1 MKVITLLTD
10 FGLKD
15 PYVAQ
20 MKGVI
25 LSIAKDVKIIDISH
39 EVHPQNI
46 EQGAFLLYTSIP
58 YFPKGSIHVAVVDP
72 GVGTSRRGI
81 IIDCKDY
88 TLVGPD
94 NGLLVP
100 AARRCEN
107 FKVYEIVGK
116 KYTLDKIT
124 YTFHGRD
131 VFAPI
136 AAYIANGISLADIGR
151 EIEDYVD
158 FNLEF
163 GKVCEDKINGKIFH
177 IDRFGNLITNI
188 EEGLIK
194 RYIEYGE
201 RIDLIIKG
209 RKYRVKFLKS
219 YGYSK
224 EGEILLTIGGIGF
237 LEISVNKGSASRELG
252 ASIGDR
258 VTLVL

>member
-94 NGLLVP
+94 NGLLAP

-163 GKVCEDKINGKIFH
+163 GKVCEDKIEGKIFH
-177 IDRFGNLITNI
+177 IDRFGNLITNV
-188 EEGLIK
+188 EESLIK
-194 RYIEYGE
+194 RYIEYGKE
-201 RIDLIIKG
+201 IDLIIKG

>member
-1 MKVITLLTD
+1 VKVITLLTD

-25 LSIAKDVKIIDISH
+25 LSIAKDVEIVDISH
-39 EVHPQNI
+39 EIYPQNV
-46 EQGAFLLYTSIP
+46 EQGAFLLYTSLP

-81 IIDCKDY
+81 IVDCKEGI
-88 TLVGPD
+88 LVGPD
-94 NGLLVP
+94 NGLLLP
-100 AARRCEN
+100 AAKRWRS
-107 FKVYEIVGK
+107 FKVYEIINK
-116 KYTLDKIT
+116 KYILDKIT

-136 AAYIANGISLADIGR
+136 AAHIANGISLNDIGR

-163 GKVCEDKINGKIFH
+163 GKVCENRIEGKIFH

-188 EEGLIK
+188 EEDLIR

-201 RIDLIIKG
+201 KIDIIIKG

-237 LEISVNKGSASRELG
+237 LEISVNKGSAFKEIG
-252 ASIGDR
+252 ANIGDR